1 MKNLIRVLIGLM
13 TFGCTTQP
21 KILSE
26 REFTKTYLDSLKRT
40 YPTVKFEITYD
51 LTIVAKNDGKEFKHY
66 LDNAYKE
73 YKLAPKSLDEIIKRY
88 IAVSADLYKEKKTI
102 RTENIIPIIKP
113 IDYLNELRNISKENG
128 GEKEPWIVYEK
139 YNDELIVV
147 FGEDTE
153 NSIKYFTQSDFSK
166 LNINKDTLLE
176 FSIENLQRI
185 LPDIQKVGQKS
196 MYGLSAGGYLEAS
209 LILLP
214 KLWTKEN
221 FDILGDI
228 VVSIPNK
235 DLIFITGT
243 ENSTELSKV
252 KEMTEKSYNE
262 GNGSV
267 SPYLF
272 EWNGKKFERLK

>member
-1 MKNLIRVLIGLM
+1 MKNWIKLLIGLM
-13 TFGCTTQP
+13 TLGCTTQP

-26 REFTKTYLDSLKRT
+26 REFTITYLDSLMQA
-40 YPTVKFEITYD
+40 YPSVKFEIVNY
-51 LTIVAKNDGKEFKHY
+51 LTIVSTKNGKEGKHY

-73 YKLAPKSLDEIIKRY
+73 YKLDTKSLGEVIKRY
-88 IAVSADLYKEKKTI
+88 VAVSADLYKEKKAI
-102 RTENIIPIIKP
+102 QTENIIPIIKP
-113 IDYLNELRNISKENG
+113 IDYLDELRLICKEK
-128 GEKEPWIVYEK
+128 GEAKEPWIVYEK

-147 FGEDTE
+147 FGEDTK
-153 NSIKYFTQSDFSK
+153 NSIAYFTQEDFAK

-176 FSIENLQRI
+176 YSIKNLRRI
-185 LPDIQKVGQKS
+185 LPNIEKIGEKN
-196 MYGLSAGGYLEAS
+196 MYGLTAGGYLEAS

-243 ENSTELSKV
+243 ENTTELSKV
-252 KEMTEKSYNE
+252 REITENSYKM
-262 GNGSV
+262 GNGPV

-272 EWNGKKFERLK
+272 KWNGIFFERLK

>member
-1 MKNLIRVLIGLM
+1 MKNWIKLLIGFL
-13 TFGCTTQP
+13 TFGCSAQL
-21 KILSE
+21 KIISE
-26 REFTKTYLDSLKRT
+26 QEFSKIYMDSLKQT
-40 YPTVKFEITYD
+40 YPTVSFEVVD
-51 LTIVAKNDGKEFKHY
+51 NLTITASDNGKEFKYY

-73 YKLAPKSLDEIIKRY
+73 YKLDPKSLSEIIKRY
-88 IAVSADLYKEKKTI
+88 IAASAELYKEKKPI
-102 RTENIIPIIKP
+102 RTENIIPVIKP
-113 IDYLNELRNISKENG
+113 IDYLDELKKISKENG
-128 GEKEPWIVYEK
+128 EEKESWIVYEK

-153 NSIKYFTQSDFSK
+153 NSIAYFTQTDFEK

-176 FSIENLQRI
+176 FSIENLRRI
-185 LPDIQKVGQKS
+185 LPNIEKIGEKNL
-196 MYGLSAGGYLEAS
+196 YGLAAGGYLEAS

-243 ENSTELSKV
+243 ENKVELNKV

-262 GNGSV
+262 GNGPV

-272 EWNGKKFERLK
+272 KWNGKKFERLK

>member
-1 MKNLIRVLIGLM
+1 MKNLIKLLIGFM
-13 TFGCTTQP
+13 TLSCSSQP

-26 REFTKTYLDSLKRT
+26 QEFTKIYMDSLKQSF
-40 YPTVKFEITYD
+40 PSVKFEIAEN
-51 LTIVAKNDGKEFKHY
+51 LTILATNDGKEGKHY

-73 YKLAPKSLDEIIKRY
+73 YKLEPKSIGEIIKRY
-88 IAVSADLYKEKKTI
+88 VVASGELYKEKKPI
-102 RTENIIPIIKP
+102 RTENIIPVIKP
-113 IDYLNELRNISKENG
+113 IDYLDELRKISKENG
-128 GEKEPWIVYEK
+128 KEKEPWIVYEK
-139 YNDELIVV
+139 YNEELIVV

-153 NSIKYFTQSDFSK
+153 SSIAYFTQSDFEK

-176 FSIENLQRI
+176 FSIENLRRI
-185 LPDIQKVGQKS
+185 LPNIEKIGEKN

-221 FDILGDI
+221 FDVLGDI

-243 ENSTELSKV
+243 ENTTELNKV

-262 GNGSV
+262 GNGPV

-272 EWNGKKFERLK
+272 KWNGKKFERLK

>member
-1 MKNLIRVLIGLM
+1 MRNLIKLLIGFM
-13 TFGCTTQP
+13 TLGCSSQP

-26 REFTKTYLDSLKRT
+26 QEFTKIYKDSLEQT
-40 YPTVKFEITYD
+40 YSTVKFEVVD
-51 LTIVAKNDGKEFKHY
+51 NLTILATNNGKEGKHY

-73 YKLAPKSLDEIIKRY
+73 YKLEPKSIGEIIKRY
-88 IAVSADLYKEKKTI
+88 VSATAELYKEKKPI
-102 RTENIIPIIKP
+102 RTENIIPVIKP
-113 IDYLNELRNISKENG
+113 IDYLDELRKISKENG
-128 GEKEPWIVYEK
+128 EEKEPWIVYEK

-153 NSIKYFTQSDFSK
+153 SSIAYFTQSDFEK

-176 FSIENLQRI
+176 FSIENLRRI
-185 LPDIQKVGQKS
+185 LPNIEKVGEKNL
-196 MYGLSAGGYLEAS
+196 YGLAAGGYLEAS

-221 FDILGDI
+221 FNILGDI

-243 ENSTELSKV
+243 ENTTELNKV
-252 KEMTEKSYNE
+252 KEMTEKSYKE
-262 GNGSV
+262 GNGPV

-272 EWNGKKFERLK
+272 KWNGKKFQRLK

>member
-1 MKNLIRVLIGLM
+1 M
-13 TFGCTTQP
+13 TLGCSSQP
-21 KILSE
+21 KFLSE
-26 REFTKTYLDSLKRT
+26 QEFTKIYKDSLEQT
-40 YPTVKFEITYD
+40 YSTVKFEVVD
-51 LTIVAKNDGKEFKHY
+51 NLTILATNNGKEGKHY

-73 YKLAPKSLDEIIKRY
+73 YKLEPKSIGEIIKRY
-88 IAVSADLYKEKKTI
+88 VAAAAELYKEKKPI
-102 RTENIIPIIKP
+102 RTENIIPVIKP
-113 IDYLNELRNISKENG
+113 IDYLDELRKISKENG
-128 GEKEPWIVYEK
+128 EEKEPWIVYEK

-153 NSIKYFTQSDFSK
+153 SSIAYFTQSDFEK

-176 FSIENLQRI
+176 FSIENLRRI
-185 LPDIQKVGQKS
+185 LPNIEKVGEKNL
-196 MYGLSAGGYLEAS
+196 YGLAAGGYLEAS

-221 FDILGDI
+221 FNILGDI

-243 ENSTELSKV
+243 ENTTELNKV
-252 KEMTEKSYNE
+252 KEMTEKSYKE
-262 GNGSV
+262 GNGPV

-272 EWNGKKFERLK
+272 KWNGKKFQRLK